1 MCWEE
6 TYYEGCHHK
15 QLKTL
20 IQHVSVGCST
30 VKIRGA
36 GLCGNCR
43 VGDVQQSPT
52 AADQD
57 RVQPRHLVRPSG
69 GSARPH
75 LNTPDPTAP
84 RGGMTYVASS
94 TSSSGPA
101 QHASSRRRL
110 DYAGSSH
117 QSSSQRRP
125 GPSAR
130 PHHASSSLGLIPGNE
145 RRQFE
150 PPLSYMN
157 RALTAHNATTGE
169 SPSSG
174 GSSSVGSSL
183 ARVQRAGGRRPR
195 RRRSGEHES
204 RPSDADDEME
214 EEDD

>member
-6 TYYEGCHHK
+6 TYYIGCHHK
-15 QLKTL
+15 ELRTL
-20 IQHVSVGCST
+20 RQHALIGCTT
-30 VKIRGA
+30 VKIRDA
-36 GLCGNCR
+36 GRCGNCR
-43 VGDVQQSPT
+43 GGQQSPT
-52 AADQD
+52 TADQD
-57 RVQPRHLVRPSG
+57 RVQPRHLARPSG

-75 LNTPDPTAP
+75 LNTPDPTGP

-94 TSSSGPA
+94 SSSSGPA

-117 QSSSQRRP
+117 QSSNQRRP
-125 GPSAR
+125 EPSAPPR
-130 PHHASSSLGLIPGNE
+130 YTSSAKGLIPGNE

-157 RALTAHNATTGE
+157 RALVAHNATTGQI
-169 SPSSG
+169 SSSG

-183 ARVQRAGGRRPR
+183 ARVQRAGGRRLK
-195 RRRSGEHES
+195 RRRSGGHES